1 MEKLVSLIIIAFF
14 ALGLSSVGMA
24 SETDLKKRQEEIEQ
38 QIQQVQQDLQQK
50 KIEESKALQ
59 ELRKL
64 NNTLSSIEKKL
75 RTTEKNLSTT
85 EKNLRE
91 LESELQK
98 SENNLAAK
106 TQALSNRL
114 NTIYEQGNVHILEV
128 LLSSTSFT
136 DFLTRWDL
144 VSRLAEQDMAL
155 IDDVKAEIGKYR
167 EKRQQV
173 LVKKESLFKLLNDQ
187 NEQRQELKMASSRQ
201 SEIYRD
207 IASERKEI
215 EAALDDLEQE
225 SARIALELS
234 KLDSNAAYMGTGVF
248 AWPTP
253 GYKQITSPFGWR
265 RHPILKSNRFHTG
278 VDIGAPYGAAIVA
291 ADHGRVIEVGW
302 RGAYGRVVMINHG
315 GGIVTMYAHTSA
327 SLVDAGD
334 FVKKGQAIARVGTT
348 GWSTGPHLHFEVR
361 KNGEPQNPT
370 GYIK

>member
-1 MEKLVSLIIIAFF
+1 VIVVSAVISAF
-14 ALGLSSVGMA
+14 ALGLPSAGA
-24 SETDLKKRQEEIEQ
+24 ETTESELKKRQEEIEQ
-38 QIQQVQQDLQQK
+38 QIRQIQQDLQQK

-64 NNTLSSIEKKL
+64 NTTLSNIEKQL
-75 RTTEKNLSTT
+75 RTTEKKLSIT
-85 EKNLRE
+85 EKELQE
-91 LESELQK
+91 LEADLQK
-98 SENNLAAK
+98 SEANLSAK
-106 TQALSNRL
+106 TKALSNRL
-114 NTIYEQGNVHILEV
+114 NAIYEQGDVHILEV

-155 IDDVKAEIGKYR
+155 IDEVKAEIGKCK

-173 LVKKESLFKLLNDQ
+173 LVKKESLSNLLNDQ
-187 NEQRQELKMASSRQ
+187 NKQRQELKMASSRQ

-234 KLDSNAAYMGTGVF
+234 RLDSNAAYMGTGVF

-253 GYKQITSPFGWR
+253 GYKSITSPFGWR
-265 RHPILKSNRFHTG
+265 LHPILKSYRFHTG

-291 ADHGRVIEVGW
+291 ADHGSVIEVGW

-327 SLVDAGD
+327 ALVDAGD
-334 FVKKGQAIARVGTT
+334 FVKKGQIIARVGTT

-361 KNGEPQNPT
+361 KNGEPQNPS
-370 GYIK
+370 GFIK